1 MEKNYLKREHAMI
14 GHKLDTTTPKTSVQ
28 CSAKVRKI
36 NRVLITIKKEKQEQK
51 QNTHQKKIKTLCD
64 IVNPNT
70 HKSFTL
76 SAALFTSLKESRVS
90 RKAQESSGI

>member
-1 MEKNYLKREHAMI
+1 MFSKGQKNKQSI
-14 GHKLDTTTPKTSVQ
+14 DNHKEGKTRTKTKHTPK
-28 CSAKVRKI
+28 
-36 NRVLITIKKEKQEQK
+36 
-51 QNTHQKKIKTLCD
+51 KKIKTLCD